1 LALNETGAV
10 IGMDEL
16 APAERDQI
24 AEVLRSGRILVAPP
38 ERDLL
43 RSRETLL
50 GVPAATAE
58 FRPVT
63 PTGRVVLSDQP
74 AFEWQAPGN
83 AGAFRV
89 SIYDSDFEL
98 VESSGTVQGRV
109 WISRKPLPRGKI
121 FNWTVSAI
129 MDGTRVTAPR
139 PPEPEARFRVAS
151 AEEARQMDAA
161 RKAAPASDL
170 QIALAAA
177 RLGFRD
183 EAREALR
190 RLQAQN
196 PGSPLAQQLLENFPA
211 K

>member
-1 LALNETGAV
+1 
-10 IGMDEL
+10 
-16 APAERDQI
+16 
-24 AEVLRSGRILVAPP
+24 
-38 ERDLL
+38 
-43 RSRETLL
+43 
-50 GVPAATAE
+50 
-58 FRPVT
+58 
-63 PTGRVVLSDQP
+63 QP